1 MEDILYKCH
10 VLELIFKNYLALVVL
25 PSVFLSLEE
34 EAAVVNNLKT
44 VFLIKSAYLQLVCGS
59 ERINVPFRK
68 GNVVLR

>member
-44 VFLIKSAYLQLVCGS
+44 VFLIKSACLQLVCGS